1 MRVLV
6 TGGAGFIGSHT
17 VDRLLAENFEVTV
30 LDNMRSGRLENIR
43 THIGEKN
50 FRFVQGDIRDSCLVK
65 KLVSNTD
72 YVIHLAAL
80 VSVSES
86 IRDPVLTHEVNVN
99 GTLNL
104 LRACIDFD
112 VKRFIYAS
120 SCAVYGNAKKLPIK
134 EEHPTKP
141 KSPYGLSKLTAEN
154 YVRKYFEEFNLETVC
169 LRYFNVYGPRQVHS
183 EYSGVISQFLNRI
196 QKSLP
201 LKIFGDG
208 EQTRDFVYVE
218 DVAEANLLALKRSGI
233 AGEIFNIGTGAA
245 ISINQLAKMFLEI
258 ADKKHLEIRHCE
270 ARKGDIRHSVAD
282 ISKAKKKLGYKPKT
296 HLKDGI
302 KQFFLHE
309 SYV

>member
-104 LRACIDFD
+104 LRACIDFG
-112 VKRFIYAS
+112 VKR
-120 SCAVYGNAKKLPIK
+120 
-134 EEHPTKP
+134 
-141 KSPYGLSKLTAEN
+141 
-154 YVRKYFEEFNLETVC
+154 
-169 LRYFNVYGPRQVHS
+169 
-183 EYSGVISQFLNRI
+183 
-196 QKSLP
+196 
-201 LKIFGDG
+201 
-208 EQTRDFVYVE
+208 
-218 DVAEANLLALKRSGI
+218 
-233 AGEIFNIGTGAA
+233 
-245 ISINQLAKMFLEI
+245 
-258 ADKKHLEIRHCE
+258 
-270 ARKGDIRHSVAD
+270 
-282 ISKAKKKLGYKPKT
+282 
-296 HLKDGI
+296 
-302 KQFFLHE
+302 
-309 SYV
+309 